1 MAERSGVYW
10 QTQSHVSANKFDI
23 SRLHCE
29 EIVHASSIP
38 SGFPDVYVNGE
49 DLTITVDPVKN
60 SMWVRDDASGH
71 HRHAYSVARGALK
84 DHRGVMMV
92 QHLLGDHPGGDT
104 TFVPTTQHLDDSLKF
119 SARCVMNSTR
129 GDVHVGRMPRKGE
142 LPSISQ
148 MQYDGALL
156 DKPDWLIEAE
166 MYDALKRPE
175 RFFDC
180 SGVCR

>member
-1 MAERSGVYW
+1 MLMLHTRYFLTLYQTMAERDANYW

-92 QHLLGDHPGGDT
+92 QHMIDELSDEALAGIPMPTGRPQYNPTGSTEYPPTPCSQRSDAPDYSEEMQAYEAAWEAQFAQELLL
-104 TFVPTTQHLDDSLKF
+104 Q
-119 SARCVMNSTR
+119 A
-129 GDVHVGRMPRKGE
+129 
-142 LPSISQ
+142 Q
-148 MQYDGALL
+148 QAY
-156 DKPDWLIEAE
+156 
-166 MYDALKRPE
+166 
-175 RFFDC
+175 
-180 SGVCR
+180 